1 MLSVRAGDAY
11 MQGMTFTSDD
21 GSILDCAVIGG
32 GPAGLT
38 AAVYLGRARRLF
50 CVFDGGESRA
60 RWIPTSHNTPGFP
73 QGVGGEALLSRLRE
87 QAEHFGTVI
96 RTNSVTGLSRSDD
109 EVFTLETD
117 AGAVR
122 ARTVILATGVRDREP
137 HLPDMADA
145 VKRGLIRI
153 CPICD
158 GYESSG
164 LNIGVIGSGEH
175 AAAEALFLH
184 TYSERVT
191 VLRADERGPSDGDSK
206 KLVDANVPVIACP
219 VTSVSSND
227 GRVTCLAAE
236 GHGHPFDVVYAAL
249 GVEPGTALAR
259 ACGAELSKD
268 DRLVVDEHMQTSVKG
283 LYGAGDVVRG
293 LNQIAV
299 AYSEAAVAA
308 TAIHNSLP
316 RNPV

>member
-1 MLSVRAGDAY
+1 
-11 MQGMTFTSDD
+11 MTAPAEDD
-21 GSILDCAVIGG
+21 RSILDCAVIGG

-50 CVFDGGESRA
+50 AVFDAGESRA

-73 QGVGGEALLSRLRE
+73 QGVGGEALLSRLRQ
-87 QAEHFGTVI
+87 QAEHFGAVI
-96 RTNSVTGLSRSDD
+96 VQTSVSGLSGGNGPL
-109 EVFTLETD
+109 FTLQTGD
-117 AGAVR
+117 GPVR

-158 GYESSG
+158 GWESSG

-175 AAAEALFLH
+175 AAGEALFLR

-191 VLRADERGPSDGDSK
+191 VLLADDRAPSADSLQ
-206 KLVDANVPVIACP
+206 KLQDARVTVIEGP
-219 VTSVSSND
+219 VTSVSITD
-227 GRVTCLAAE
+227 GRVTCLASQGE
-236 GHGHPFDVVYAAL
+236 GHPFDVVYAAL
-249 GVEPGTALAR
+249 GVDPATALAH
-259 ACGAELSKD
+259 ACGAKLSAD
-268 DRLVVDEHMQTSVKG
+268 QRLIVDAHMQTSVKG

-299 AYSEAAVAA
+299 AYSEAAIAA
-308 TAIHNSLP
+308 TAIHNALP